1 MSSPS
6 GHLHRERREEEEGGK
21 EGGGGKEGK
30 RGRDKGGCRAR
41 AATAR
46 EPREVRPTWL

>member
-30 RGRDKGGCRAR
+30 RGRGEGI
-41 AATAR
+41 R
-46 EPREVRPTWL
+46 EGVERKLPQPESRVR